1 MHRELKVTRPE
12 PRPFK
17 VLLLHNV
24 MSDWNEGDRE
34 ASVDAIRKMSHGLT
48 EQGYETIPVPIRTD
62 IEGPLKGFDPDA
74 HVAFNWCEGLDGDP
88 NGYHHV
94 PPVLERLGL
103 AYTGADAWTL
113 AATLDKAQ
121 TKTILLEQHIP
132 TPESKVFERPV
143 LDGWRRF
150 PALVKPALEHCSYG
164 ITRDSVVDSG
174 AELKRAIE
182 QVLDRWKQPALVED
196 FIDGVEY
203 NVSIWGNGRLRALP
217 LAAIDYSAFPDYH
230 DRLCTFDAK
239 WDPDSEAFHLTSVT
253 CPAEVSD
260 RLRERIENVAEAA
273 YRALRLRDY
282 GRIDLRVRRGV
293 PYVLDVNS
301 NPDITMEGGLARS
314 ARAAGY
320 DYGQLVARIVEMAA
334 RRMPKNDRRNR
345 FQEVMSLPEVAVRR
359 PALVR
364 EPVAA

>member
-1 MHRELKVTRPE
+1 MK
-12 PRPFK
+12 
-17 VLLLHNV
+17 
-24 MSDWNEGDRE
+24 
-34 ASVDAIRKMSHGLT
+34 HGLG
-48 EQGYETIPVPIRTD
+48 EQGYETLPIPIRSD
-62 IEGPLKGFDPDA
+62 IEGPLKDFDPQT
-74 HVAFNWCEGLDGDP
+74 HVVFNWCEGIDGDP
-88 NGYHHV
+88 NGYHFV

-113 AATLDKAQ
+113 ETTLDKAK
-121 TKTILLEQHIP
+121 TKEFLVDQEIP
-132 TPESKVFERPV
+132 TPESRVFHRPV

-150 PALVKPALEHCSYG
+150 PALVKPAAEHCSYG

-174 AELKRAIE
+174 ADLKRAIE
-182 QVLDRWKQPALVED
+182 GVLDRWKQPALVED

-230 DRLCTFDAK
+230 DRLCTYDAK

-253 CPAEVSD
+253 CPAAVSD
-260 RLRERIENVAEAA
+260 RLRERIEAVAMAA

-314 ARAAGY
+314 ARAAGL
-320 DYGQLVARIVEMAA
+320 DYGQLVARIIELAA
-334 RRMPKNDRRNR
+334 RRMGREARADQFKQMMRMPAVPIRR
-345 FQEVMSLPEVAVRR
+345 AVG
-359 PALVR
+359 
-364 EPVAA
+364 EPVPA

>member
-1 MHRELKVTRPE
+1 MTIRDIKLSRPAPKPLKVI
-12 PRPFK
+12 
-17 VLLLHNV
+17 LLHNL
-24 MSDWNEGDRE
+24 MSDWTDGDLE
-34 ASVDAIRKMSHGLT
+34 VSADAIRKMKHGLV
-48 EQGYETIPVPIRTD
+48 EQGYETTSVPIRAD
-62 IEGPLKGFDPDA
+62 IEGPLKEFDPQS
-74 HVAFNWCEGLDGDP
+74 HVIFNWCEGIDGEP
-88 NGYHHV
+88 NGYHLV
-94 PPVLERLGL
+94 PPVLERLGF

-113 AATLDKAQ
+113 ETTQDKA
-121 TKTILLEQHIP
+121 KAKELLVAQQIP
-132 TPESKVFERPV
+132 TPESRVFSRPV
-143 LDGWRRF
+143 LDGWRRY
-150 PALVKPALEHCSYG
+150 PALVKPAAEHCSYG

-182 QVLDRWKQPALVED
+182 QVIDQWRQPALVED

-230 DRLCTFDAK
+230 DRLCTYDAK

-282 GRIDLRVRRGV
+282 GRIDIRVRRGV

-301 NPDITMEGGLARS
+301 NPDITMEGGLSRS
-314 ARAAGY
+314 GRAAGY
-320 DYGQLVARIVEMAA
+320 SYGQLTARIIEMAA
-334 RRMPKNDRRNR
+334 RRMGKEARASQFKQLMTMRAIPIRRN
-345 FQEVMSLPEVAVRR
+345 A
-359 PALVR
+359 R
-364 EPVAA
+364 EPVPA